1 MSIIESIMLKA
12 AAMGAPA
19 SRLAAADVLLR
30 AWQEEQVAG

>member
-1 MSIIESIMLKA
+1 MSLIENVIIK

-30 AWQEEQVAG
+30 AWQEEQAAG